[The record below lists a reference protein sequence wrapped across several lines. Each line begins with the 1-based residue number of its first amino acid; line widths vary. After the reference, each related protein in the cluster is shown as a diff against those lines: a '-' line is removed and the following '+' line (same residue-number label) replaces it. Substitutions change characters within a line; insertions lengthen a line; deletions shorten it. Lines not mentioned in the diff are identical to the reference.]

1 MILGNIEGVIILTL
15 MLQRNIFELMKR
27 LIVVI
32 LVLAAVAGGYFFWKK
47 WRLTQPPPSGAV
59 DMAYPLKDGEYEI
72 IQSGRFF
79 KIHTAENEKF
89 AMDIVKHAQFNSWFQ
104 YRKSG
109 LESDSSYGVPVYS
122 PCRGIVKKVTSNY
135 KDMPIGIVGSAFE
148 ANSML
153 IGCDGFNVSLI
164 HFKERSAKVQEGDLV
179 DVGQIIAEIGNSGKS
194 YGPHLH
200 IAAYTVNPQ
209 TNQPT
214 NIPITFNGR
223 YFYRGESFTN

>member
-1 MILGNIEGVIILTL
+1 MV
-15 MLQRNIFELMKR
+15 QRIIFEIMKR

-32 LVLAAVAGGYFFWKK
+32 LVLVAAVGGYYFWKN

-59 DMAYPLKDGEYEI
+59 DMAYPLKDGEFEI

-79 KIHTAENEKF
+79 NIHTAESEKY
-89 AMDIVKHAQFNSWFQ
+89 AMDIVKRAQFRAWFQ

-122 PCRGIVKKVTSNY
+122 PCRGNVKKVANSF
-135 KDMPIGIVGSAFE
+135 KDMPIGIVGSPFE

-164 HFKERSAKVQEGDLV
+164 HFKEGSAKVQEGDLV
-179 DVGQIIAEIGNSGKS
+179 KVGQIIAEIGNSGKS

-200 IAAYTVNPQ
+200 IAAYTVDPQ

-214 NIPITFNGR
+214 NVPITFNGR
-223 YFYRGESFTN
+223 YFFRGESFRN